1 MPFDLN
7 KYFDTVHSFLKFLFP
22 SLFDDFEWKYTYLL
36 KKYNWNLS
44 KAKHL
49 RFFHSNI
56 SFSHI
61 SAGKIDRNK
70 NRFLTAIYN
79 AKIMHLSYFWGHSE
93 DLTQVIILVVLY
105 CFQCKIHIYI
115 SLYWNQTCLRGKSWD
130 IFLFYEYQISKQNM
144 LQGYFGTWYEYLT
157 QRNFVFSCI
166 CLMFTL
172 SLTNNWDAKMER

>member
-7 KYFDTVHSFLKFLFP
+7 KYFDTVHSLLKFLFP

-36 KKYNWNLS
+36 NKYNWNLS

-56 SFSHI
+56 ISFS
-61 SAGKIDRNK
+61 ARKIDRNK
-70 NRFLTAIYN
+70 IRFLTAIYN
-79 AKIMHLSYFWGHSE
+79 AKILHLSYFWGHSE
-93 DLTQVIILVVLY
+93 HLTQVIILVVLY

-115 SLYWNQTCLRGKSWD
+115 SLYWKQTCLRGKSWD
-130 IFLFYEYQISKQNM
+130 IFLFYEYRISKQNM